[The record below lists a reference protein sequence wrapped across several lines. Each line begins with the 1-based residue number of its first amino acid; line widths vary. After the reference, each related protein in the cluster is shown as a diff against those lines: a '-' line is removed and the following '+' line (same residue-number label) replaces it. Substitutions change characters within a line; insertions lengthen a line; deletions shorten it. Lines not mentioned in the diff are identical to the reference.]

1 MRGAPE
7 MKKSRS
13 LRLLAGTAVVV
24 LAFVGAFDCANRQ
37 PRSSLSLAQ
46 DLIAL
51 HRSQPTTRPFQTLL
65 LTGTNIPISLHRR
78 GFNSI
83 ILTPFAISTDR
94 GGQLFGIRIGQSYHV
109 RMIGDASW
117 SVSREYS
124 FGPWSRRYS
133 LGTVTNPPVQ
143 PSP

>member
-1 MRGAPE
+1 
-7 MKKSRS
+7 MKRSRYPRA
-13 LRLLAGTAVVV
+13 LMALAIAV
-24 LAFVGAFDCANRQ
+24 LTFIGAFDCANRRGFTA
-37 PRSSLSLAQ
+37 PRLAL

-65 LTGTNIPISLHRR
+65 LTGTNIPVSLHRR
-78 GFNSI
+78 GFNAVV
-83 ILTPFAISTDR
+83 LTPFAISCDR

-109 RMIGDASW
+109 RMTGDATW

-124 FGPWSRRYS
+124 LGSWSRRYT
-133 LGTVTNPPVQ
+133 LGTVTNSPTQ